1 MEVGVSV
8 YIAHINEKNQI
19 QSVKQHCENT
29 ASLSESYSISQ
40 LKDIAYITG
49 LLHDIG
55 KYQISFQDRINRKST
70 ATIDHSICGAIEV
83 SKIYSGV
90 CSLIME
96 YCIAGHHTGIP
107 DGGNKLDSADMPTL
121 YGRLK
126 KTTEDYSCYKEEIVI
141 PKCDSAQFQ
150 NWLLLDCANQKDL
163 IEKFAFATRYLF
175 SCITDADSNDTSEF
189 CSNNSNEEL
198 KSNFAEC
205 LDKINK
211 CLKKFKCITQLQKA
225 RSVIQQQVFDKA
237 HIDSEIYL
245 MNMPTGSGKTLCSMK
260 FALERAVKLR
270 KRRIIYIIPYN
281 SIIDQMAD
289 EFEKL
294 FGDSANILRHQSSF
308 SYDDYV
314 VDEDYR
320 KLIIKSAENWNSQI
334 IITTT
339 VQFFES
345 VYANKRGKLRKLH
358 NMADS
363 ILIFDEAHLMPAEYL
378 SPCLRCISYI
388 TKYLNSE
395 AVFLSATMPNF
406 CDLIHQFSLKNSN
419 ITNLIGD
426 TSEFS
431 KFNKCSFVNLG
442 KISDGILIESTLANP
457 TSLIIVNKRKTA
469 LKLFRMM
476 SGNVYHLSTYMTYN
490 HRKKVI
496 DKIKDKLKQLE
507 LDYPNLENVPP
518 DRRITVISTS
528 LIEAGVDLDFYCVYR
543 ELTGLDSI
551 LQAGGR
557 CNREGKRDNAKT
569 YIFSFEEQSVSNNI
583 GEEFTKGLI
592 EKYPDISCVES
603 ISEFYENYYKY
614 IKDTIED
621 NAISSQ
627 CSSLDTIPFNSY
639 ANKFNLIDNSTISL
653 VIQQD
658 DECKALCKLIEL
670 GQPVSHRKLQKYTCT
685 VYPYELEDLKKQGA
699 VDDYGSGI
707 WILTNGD
714 YYDKNTGVI
723 FEASDYFI

>member
-1 MEVGVSV
+1 M
-8 YIAHINEKNQI
+8 YKAHINENNQI

-29 ASLSESYSISQ
+29 ACLSSKFSIAP
-40 LKDIAYITG
+40 LKDIAYLTG

-55 KYQISFQDRINRKST
+55 KYQLSFQDRINGKSKLQV
-70 ATIDHSICGAIEV
+70 DHSVCGAIEV
-83 SKIYSGV
+83 SKIYNNPFG
-90 CSLIME
+90 LIMG

-107 DGGNKLDSADMPTL
+107 DGGNKFDSDDMPTL

-126 KTTEDYSCYKEEIVI
+126 KTTEDYSCYKKEIDI
-141 PKCDSAQFQ
+141 PKCDFDQLQ
-150 NWLLLDCANQKDL
+150 KWLLLDCTNDEDL
-163 IEKFAFATRYLF
+163 IEKFAFITRYLF
-175 SCITDADSNDTSEF
+175 SCLTDADSNDTAEF
-189 CSNNSNEEL
+189 CSNIVNKEL
-198 KSNFAEC
+198 KSDFSEC
-205 LDKINK
+205 LNK
-211 CLKKFKCITQLQKA
+211 LNKHLKEFKCITQLQKA
-225 RSVIQQQVFDKA
+225 RSAIQQQVYKK
-237 HIDSEIYL
+237 INTNSEIYL

-260 FALERAVKLR
+260 FALERAIKCN
-270 KRRIIYIIPYN
+270 KKRIIYIIPYN
-281 SIIDQMAD
+281 SIIDQTA
-289 EFEKL
+289 EQFEIL

-308 SYDDYV
+308 SYEDIV
-314 VDEDYR
+314 FDEDY
-320 KLIIKSAENWNSQI
+320 IKVILNSTENWNAQI
-334 IITTT
+334 IITTA

-345 VYANKRGKLRKLH
+345 VYANKRSKLRKLH

-363 ILIFDEAHLMPAEYL
+363 ILVFDEAHLMPAEYL

-395 AVFLSATMPNF
+395 AVFLSATMPDFHN
-406 CDLIHQFSLKNSN
+406 LIQKFSLANSN
-419 ITNLIGD
+419 ITNLIED

-442 KISDGILIESTLANP
+442 KISDCSLIENTLENP
-457 TSLIIVNKRKTA
+457 TSLIVVNKRKTA
-469 LKLFRMM
+469 LKLFKMM

-496 DKIKDKLKQLE
+496 DKIKNELKQLE
-507 LDYPNLENVPP
+507 SDYPNLENVPP
-518 DRRITVISTS
+518 NRRITVISTS

-569 YIFSFEEQSVSNNI
+569 FIFSLEEQKVSNDI
-583 GEEFTKGLI
+583 KEEFTKGLI
-592 EKYPDISCVES
+592 KKYPDISCVES
-603 ISEFYENYYKY
+603 ISEYYENFYNY
-614 IKDTIED
+614 IKDTIKD

-639 ANKFNLIDNSTISL
+639 ANKFNLIDNSTVSI

-658 DECKALCKLIEL
+658 DECKALCKLIEC

-707 WILTNGD
+707 WILTNDD

-723 FEASDYFI
+723 FEASDYSI

>member
-1 MEVGVSV
+1 MKVGEPV
-8 YIAHINEKNQI
+8 YIAHINEENQI

-29 ASLSESYSISQ
+29 AILSRSYSISQ

-55 KYQISFQDRINRKST
+55 KYQMSFQDRINHKST
-70 ATIDHSICGAIEV
+70 AIIDHSICGAIEV
-83 SKIYSGV
+83 SKIYSDV

-121 YGRLK
+121 YGRMK
-126 KTTEDYSCYKEEIVI
+126 KTTENYSCYKEEFVI
-141 PKCDSAQFQ
+141 PKCDSDQFQ
-150 NWLLLDCANQKDL
+150 NWLLLDCTNKEDL

-189 CSNNSNEEL
+189 CSHISNEEL

-225 RSVIQQQVFDKA
+225 RSAIQQQVYDKA

-260 FALERAVKLR
+260 FALERAIKLK

-281 SIIDQMAD
+281 SIIDQTAE

-314 VDEDYR
+314 DEDYR
-320 KLIIKSAENWNSQI
+320 KIIIKSAENWNSQI

-363 ILIFDEAHLMPAEYL
+363 ILIFDESHLMPAEYL
-378 SPCLRCISYI
+378 APCLRCISYI

-406 CDLIHQFSLKNSN
+406 CDLIQQFSLKNSN
-419 ITNLIGD
+419 ITNLIEN
-426 TSEFS
+426 TSEFDR
-431 KFNKCSFVNLG
+431 FNKCSFVNLG
-442 KISDGILIESTLANP
+442 TISDSKLIESTFENP

-469 LKLFRMM
+469 LKLYNML
-476 SGNVYHLSTYMTYN
+476 SGNVYHLSTYMTSD

-496 DKIKDKLKQLE
+496 DKIKSELTQLE
-507 LDYPNLENVPP
+507 IDYPNLKNVPQN
-518 DRRITVISTS
+518 RRITVISTS

-557 CNREGKRDNAKT
+557 CNREGKRNNAKT
-569 YIFSFEEQSVSNNI
+569 YIFSLEQQTLSNNI
-583 GEEFTKGLI
+583 KEEFTKGLI
-592 EKYPDISCVES
+592 DKYSDISCTES
-603 ISEFYENYYKY
+603 ISEYYMNYYNF
-614 IKDTIED
+614 IKDTIKSK
-621 NAISSQ
+621 AISSQ
-627 CSSLDTIPFNSY
+627 CHSLDTIPFSSY
-639 ANKFNLIDNSTISL
+639 ADEFNLIDNSSISL
-653 VIQQD
+653 VVQQD
-658 DECKALCKLIEL
+658 DDCKALCKLIEM

-699 VDDYGSGI
+699 VNDYGSGI
-707 WILTNGD
+707 WILTNDD